1 MTERA
6 TPAVDVADLV
16 RTERL
21 ALVDLLE
28 TLTDSEWETQ
38 SLCSAWRVQDVAA
51 HLAWAPALPVLA
63 GLPALVRAGFRVNRF
78 IADSAVRWSSRGR
91 PAILEQLRSNAA
103 TGVRPTGMPPAAAL
117 SDALVHGL
125 DIRRPLGRTR
135 PVPEDGFRL
144 VADWCAGLG
153 WPMGGPLGGSV
164 RRRLR
169 GLRLVAV
176 DTGWSHGRGDEVR
189 GGREALPLALH
200 GRPVRPGEL
209 TGPGASRLIR

>member
-1 MTERA
+1 MPDQTK
-6 TPAVDVADLV
+6 PAVDLADLV

-21 ALVDLLE
+21 ALIDLLS

-51 HLAWAPALPVLA
+51 HLAWAPALPVRAGLA
-63 GLPALVRAGFRVNRF
+63 GLVRAGFRLNRF
-78 IADSAVRWSSRGR
+78 IADSAVRWSARGR

-103 TGVRPTGMPPAAAL
+103 TGVRPFGMPAVAAL
-117 SDALVHGL
+117 DDAVVHGL

-135 PVPEDGFRL
+135 PVPEDAFRL
-144 VADWCAGLG
+144 TAEWCAGLG
-153 WPMGGPLGGSV
+153 WPMSGPLGSV
-164 RRRLR
+164 NRRLR

-176 DTGWSHGRGDEVR
+176 DTDWSHGRGDEVR
-189 GGREALPLALH
+189 GGREALLVALH

>member
-51 HLAWAPALPVLA
+51 HLAWAPALPILA

-125 DIRRPLGRTR
+125 DIRRPLG
-135 PVPEDGFRL
+135 
-144 VADWCAGLG
+144 
-153 WPMGGPLGGSV
+153 GSV

-189 GGREALPLALH
+189 GGREALLLALH